1 MTDPRVGDLV
11 YFTGGNWI
19 SGVARMEPYHFIVL
33 EANYQTKFIRL
44 SSPGGC
50 HTTEH
55 VDVFRFLLTNKT
67 YTIVQRLEIK

>member
-1 MTDPRVGDLV
+1 MTDPHVGDLV
-11 YFTGGNWI
+11 YFTGGNW
-19 SGVARMEPYHFIVL
+19 REPYHFTVL
-33 EANYQTKFIRL
+33 EVNYQTKLMRL